1 MRKSLLLLAV
11 WLASLAVVACA
22 GEEATTPG
30 TGTPTGASG
39 QPIKIGLVLP
49 FVGVYASLAESQA
62 NAARLAVDEIN
73 AAGGVLGRPLQLII
87 RDDKLQTDEAARQAQ
102 SLIQQERVDMIAGT
116 IHAGG
121 NLAINSVT
129 KAAGVLYFATSA
141 TDTLRK
147 ERGEYTFHT
156 AWAQSAAAPFVLDW
170 VSKNLG
176 RRWWVIYPDYAYG
189 HEWKAILDRTASRLG
204 VTIVGETMAPL
215 GTTDF
220 SSYIPSIARANPEV
234 VYVFSA
240 GGDMVN
246 FFKQATAFGLFD
258 ADTKIM
264 AGITDL
270 TIDKSAGYDLIANTH
285 ALLPFYWGASSQY
298 PSTGRFA
305 QAYRARYGVPPD
317 GYAAIMYDTIKVY
330 AEAVKKAGTTD
341 PRRVAAAVPG
351 SYDFTEPIFVRQCD
365 GEIARTMIVGRG
377 NTADQARQAG
387 DPEWALRQVVASAAG
402 AESMLPPCGQ

>member
-1 MRKSLLLLAV
+1 MRKALLLLAV
-11 WLASLAVVACA
+11 WLVSLTVVACA

-156 AWAQSAAAPFVLDW
+156 AWAQSAAAPFVLD
-170 VSKNLG
+170 
-176 RRWWVIYPDYAYG
+176 
-189 HEWKAILDRTASRLG
+189 
-204 VTIVGETMAPL
+204 
-215 GTTDF
+215 
-220 SSYIPSIARANPEV
+220 
-234 VYVFSA
+234 
-240 GGDMVN
+240 
-246 FFKQATAFGLFD
+246 
-258 ADTKIM
+258 
-264 AGITDL
+264 
-270 TIDKSAGYDLIANTH
+270 
-285 ALLPFYWGASSQY
+285 
-298 PSTGRFA
+298 
-305 QAYRARYGVPPD
+305 
-317 GYAAIMYDTIKVY
+317 
-330 AEAVKKAGTTD
+330 
-341 PRRVAAAVPG
+341 
-351 SYDFTEPIFVRQCD
+351 
-365 GEIARTMIVGRG
+365 
-377 NTADQARQAG
+377 
-387 DPEWALRQVVASAAG
+387 
-402 AESMLPPCGQ
+402 